1 MKKISNVLRICIV
14 LFALIFAATGLAP
27 AAINE
32 VGDLNII
39 DDPGNPSDGLRYLD
53 MSFSAGLTLSAALTN
68 TQATYPN
75 ARVATPSEFNDLFAS
90 SGIMFNGALTAADA
104 FTPDRGQRQGSSLPL
119 TFETGVK
126 SAVDFCANISYEY
139 QACLGR
145 YA

>member
-119 TFETGVK
+119 TFVR
-126 SAVDFCANISYEY
+126 I
-139 QACLGR
+139 
-145 YA
+145 